1 MSFSSDV
8 KNELIRKNTGSR
20 HCMMAEL
27 AAIISLQGEI
37 TAGAGEERLVVGTEN
52 TGVAKRYIKL
62 VRELFGFEVGMV
74 VEDGARLGHS
84 YSITLAVDG
93 REQVGEIK
101 AALKLSDDWKT
112 ANESGVLVN
121 PIVIQRECCRK
132 AFVRGAYLAAGS
144 MSDPEK
150 SYHFEIVL
158 ATELKAEQ
166 MRDIL
171 GGFALDA
178 KVVAR
183 KNHFVV
189 YIKES
194 ERIIRALGVMEA
206 FNALMALENVRIVKD
221 MRNNVNRQVNCETA
235 NINKTVAASV
245 RQMEDIEYIRDTV
258 GLESLPTL
266 LQEIA
271 QVRLEN
277 PEVSLAEL
285 GTLLNTPVG
294 KSGANHRLRK
304 IAQIAEDMRRK
315 I

>member
-20 HCMMAEL
+20 HCMIAEL
-27 AAIISLQGEI
+27 AAIISLQGEP
-37 TAGAGEERLVVGTEN
+37 EESDDKKSLVVGTEN

-62 VRELFGFEVGMV
+62 IKELFGFEVRME
-74 VEDGARLGHS
+74 VEDGVRLGHS
-84 YSITLAVDG
+84 YSITLTVS
-93 REQVGEIK
+93 GEERVSEIT
-101 AALKLSDDWKT
+101 AALKLPDNRENGT
-112 ANESGVLVN
+112 EALVN
-121 PIVIQRECCRK
+121 PVVIQRDCCRRS
-132 AFVRGAYLAAGS
+132 FVRGAYLASGS

-158 ATELKAEQ
+158 DSDRAAKQ
-166 MRDIL
+166 MQEIL
-171 GGFALDA
+171 NTFALDA
-178 KVVAR
+178 KVVER
-183 KNHFVV
+183 KKHYVV

-194 ERIIRALGVMEA
+194 ERIIDVLGVMEA

-245 RQMEDIEYIRDTV
+245 RQIEDIEYIRDTV
-258 GLESLPTL
+258 GLSSLPTL
-266 LQEIA
+266 LREIA

-285 GTLLNTPVG
+285 GTLLNSPVG
-294 KSGANHRLRK
+294 KSGVNHRLRK
-304 IAQIAEDMRRK
+304 IAQIAEDMRKK